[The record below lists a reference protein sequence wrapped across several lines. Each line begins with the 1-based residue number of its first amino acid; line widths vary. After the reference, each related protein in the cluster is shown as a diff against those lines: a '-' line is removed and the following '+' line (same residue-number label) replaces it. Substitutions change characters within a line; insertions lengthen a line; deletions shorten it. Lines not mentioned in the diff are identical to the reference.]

1 MQAPKSHRYAVVVAG
16 GSGTRLWP
24 LSRRNLPKQM
34 QKFISDKTLIDETVD
49 RLTGVVPEENIYIST
64 SGNYAAKIKELL
76 PNIPAENI
84 IIEPVARGTT
94 SAFAL
99 FATTIYRQDPEATIY
114 SLASDHAVTGSEEFQ
129 TTIAETFDYID
140 ANPNYIA
147 LIGIK
152 PDKPDTGLGY
162 VKTDQLIQEKPAVY
176 SVEKFIEKP
185 SQQVAQTYL
194 ETDEYYWNAAYYC
207 FKAKTLIDAYQDADA
222 MITKRIDAYLDT
234 DNADEFM
241 NVPIK
246 AQEIEFI
253 DSKKFPLALIP
264 ADFKWSDI
272 GNWQALHLLLSEFD
286 STDVVHQGDA
296 DHHIDINSQ
305 NCLVFSTDGRLIA
318 TVGLDNVVVV
328 STKDAL
334 LVLNKDQTQDIKK
347 LLESLKAKGLSEYL

>member
-1 MQAPKSHRYAVVVAG
+1 
-16 GSGTRLWP
+16 
-24 LSRRNLPKQM
+24 
-34 QKFISDKTLIDETVD
+34 
-49 RLTGVVPEENIYIST
+49 
-64 SGNYAAKIKELL
+64 
-76 PNIPAENI
+76 
-84 IIEPVARGTT
+84 
-94 SAFAL
+94 
-99 FATTIYRQDPEATIY
+99 
-114 SLASDHAVTGSEEFQ
+114 
-129 TTIAETFDYID
+129 
-140 ANPNYIA
+140 
-147 LIGIK
+147 
-152 PDKPDTGLGY
+152 
-162 VKTDQLIQEKPAVY
+162 
-176 SVEKFIEKP
+176 
-185 SQQVAQTYL
+185 
-194 ETDEYYWNAAYYC
+194 
-207 FKAKTLIDAYQDADA
+207 

-241 NVPIK
+241 SVPIK

-253 DSKKFPLALIP
+253 DSNKFPLALIP